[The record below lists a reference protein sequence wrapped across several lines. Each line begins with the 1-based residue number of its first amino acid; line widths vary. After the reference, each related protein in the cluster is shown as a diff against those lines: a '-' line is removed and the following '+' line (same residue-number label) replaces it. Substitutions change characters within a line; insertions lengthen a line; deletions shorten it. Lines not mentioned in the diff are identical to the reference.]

1 LTTATAPTLP
11 QDVTTVTPNFK
22 NAYAWNFSL
31 QVSRQLTTNDALTV
45 GFVNT
50 GGRNLLWLHNS
61 NLINPIAT
69 LADGRPA
76 FDSRV
81 NARTRA
87 NPAFNNVT
95 LQDTGA
101 NSSYNA
107 LVVSYE
113 RRLAHGVQTNASYTY
128 SHALSD
134 APDVNSFEQNL
145 FVEDTTNRLRDRGNA
160 YINHPHSLTA
170 STLWSPSV
178 KTENKFGHTLLN
190 NNQFAVLTV
199 LASGDQQNITAN
211 AKTNL
216 TGDAK
221 VTSVTRPLF
230 IGRNTVRG
238 PKVVQFD
245 LRYTRTLFT
254 LWERVKPQFFVEFNN
269 IFNHTNVT
277 SLNTVVP
284 VESSGCPNK
293 TNNFTLDP
301 LHCGQLTTAG
311 GVLPTAFPAVSTVL
325 QQRLVHFGLT
335 ARW

>member
-1 LTTATAPTLP
+1 LTTASAPTLP

-31 QVSRQLTTNDALTV
+31 QVSRQFTTNDALTV

-50 GGRNLLWLHNS
+50 AGRNLLWLHNS
-61 NLINPIAT
+61 NLINPIGT
-69 LADGRPA
+69 LADGRPVFSTA
-76 FDSRV
+76 I
-81 NARTRA
+81 NASTRA

-113 RRLAHGVQTNASYTY
+113 RRLAHGVQTSASYTY

-145 FVEDTTNRLRDRGNA
+145 SVEDTTNRLRDRGNA
-160 YINHPHSLTA
+160 YINHPHSFTA
-170 STLWSPSV
+170 STIWSPSV
-178 KTENKFGHTLLN
+178 KMENKFGHTLLN
-190 NNQFAVLTV
+190 NNQFALLTV
-199 LASGDQQNITAN
+199 VASGDQQNITAN
-211 AKTNL
+211 ANL
-216 TGDAK
+216 THDAK

-245 LRYTRTLFT
+245 LRYTRTLST

-269 IFNHTNVT
+269 IFNHPNVT
-277 SLNTVVP
+277 ALNAVGQVDTNGSP
-284 VESSGCPNK
+284 VATDPKFNPNYGA
-293 TNNFTLDP
+293 L
-301 LHCGQLTTAG
+301 
-311 GVLPTAFPAVSTVL
+311 LPAQPASFLGASSTVL
-325 QQRLVHFGLT
+325 QQRLVHFGLA

>member
-1 LTTATAPTLP
+1 LTTATAPTPP

-50 GGRNLLWLHNS
+50 AGRNLLWLHNS
-61 NLINPIAT
+61 NLINPIGT
-69 LADGRPA
+69 LADGRPV
-76 FDSRV
+76 FDTRV
-81 NARTRA
+81 NASTRA

-113 RRLAHGVQTNASYTY
+113 RRLAHGVQTSASYTY
-128 SHALSD
+128 SHALTD

-145 FVEDTTNRLRDRGNA
+145 SVEDTTNRLRDRGNA
-160 YINHPHSLTA
+160 YINHPHSFTA
-170 STLWSPSV
+170 STIWSPSV
-178 KTENKFGHTLLN
+178 KMENKFGHTLLN
-190 NNQFAVLTV
+190 NNQFALLTV
-199 LASGDQQNITAN
+199 VASGDQQNVTAN
-211 AKTNL
+211 ANL
-216 TGDAK
+216 TSDSK

-293 TNNFTLDP
+293 INNFILDSM
-301 LHCGQLTTAG
+301 HCGQLTTAG
-311 GVLPTAFPAVSTVL
+311 GALPAAFPAVSTVL
-325 QQRLVHFGLT
+325 QQRLVHFGLA